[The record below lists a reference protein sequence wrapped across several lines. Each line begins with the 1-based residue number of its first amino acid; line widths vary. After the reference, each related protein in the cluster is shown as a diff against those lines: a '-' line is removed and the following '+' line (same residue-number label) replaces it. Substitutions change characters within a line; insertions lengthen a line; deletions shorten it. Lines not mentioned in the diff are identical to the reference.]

1 MGHSAGSGD
10 RLARG
15 AHSATYLTTEQKI
28 SQEAWDVMFE
38 DFDAEKFKTSNPT
51 DPNAIKASSSG
62 GFAEPEVQTEI
73 APAHDICLD
82 EQGHQE
88 L

>member
-15 AHSATYLTTEQKI
+15 AHSATYLTTEQNI
-28 SQEAWDVMFE
+28 SQEAWDNMFK
-38 DFDAEKFKTSNPT
+38 DFDPEKFKASNPT
-51 DPNAIKASSSG
+51 DPSAVKASSSG
-62 GFAEPEVQTEI
+62 GFTEPEVQAEVI
-73 APAHDICLD
+73 HDICLD

>member
-28 SQEAWDVMFE
+28 SQEAWDRMFN
-38 DFDAEKFKTSNPT
+38 DFDPEKFQASAPT

-62 GFAEPEVQTEI
+62 GFAEPESEPEV
-73 APAHDICLD
+73 A
-82 EQGHQE
+82 QE
-88 L
+88 S